1 MIKFELF
8 SLNCM
13 SDNFSWKDKTITI
26 KHNIEYI
33 LISLEHYNFI
43 ESNYTILNNAIQ
55 NNAKQDNTIQEFILP
70 FTYSDLTKFWLNNI
84 KKYSDI
90 FNIDFIKLKIGIDYS
105 LAPLYLSN
113 LSNYVSKNNNFIIIG
128 IFLLNYKYK
137 MNDNSKITS
146 IKHNFLSRVK
156 SLPNTRK
163 CDINKYNIISGILN
177 YQNLFVDINNN
188 YKIPLKTILTNACNY
203 LPKLDII
210 IKYNES
216 LKGCFK
222 VS

>member
-55 NNAKQDNTIQEFILP
+55 NNAKQNNSKQEFTSP

>member
-55 NNAKQDNTIQEFILP
+55 NNAKQEFTLP

-90 FNIDFIKLKIGIDYS
+90 FNIDFITLKLGVDYS

-113 LSNYVSKNNNFIIIG
+113 CVSKNNNFIVIG

-137 MNDNSKITS
+137 INDNSKITS
-146 IKHNFLSRVK
+146 IKHNFLSKVK

-177 YQNLFVDINNN
+177 YQNLFVDINNS

-222 VS
+222 FS

>member
-8 SLNCM
+8 SLNLM
-13 SDNFSWKDKTITI
+13 SNNFSWKDKTITI

-33 LISLEHYNFI
+33 LIYLEHYNFI
-43 ESNYTILNNAIQ
+43 ESNCNIL
-55 NNAKQDNTIQEFILP
+55 DNSKKEFALPFTLP

-90 FNIDFIKLKIGIDYS
+90 FNIDFITLKLGVDYS

-113 LSNYVSKNNNFIIIG
+113 CVSKNNNFIVIG

-137 MNDNSKITS
+137 INDNSKITS
-146 IKHNFLSRVK
+146 IKYNFLSRVK

-177 YQNLFVDINNN
+177 YQNLFIDINNS

>member
-43 ESNYTILNNAIQ
+43 ESKCTILNNAIQ

-113 LSNYVSKNNNFIIIG
+113 YVSKNNNFIVIG

>member
-43 ESNYTILNNAIQ
+43 ESKCTILDNVKLDNT
-55 NNAKQDNTIQEFILP
+55 KQDNSKQEFTLP

-90 FNIDFIKLKIGIDYS
+90 FNIDFITLKLDVDYS

-113 LSNYVSKNNNFIIIG
+113 CVSKNNNFIVIG

-137 MNDNSKITS
+137 INNNYKITS
-146 IKHNFLSRVK
+146 IKHNFLSKVK

-177 YQNLFVDINNN
+177 YQNLFIDINNS

-222 VS
+222 FS